1 MKKRI
6 QHSINVDLD
15 SAEVT
20 LSLNTEFGFSI
31 QSFDISDGEI
41 EIPDRRKVTLTA
53 QVLGITGRKLEQQIK
68 DAIEEVTTT

>member
-20 LSLNTEFGFSI
+20 LSLDTEFGFSI

-41 EIPDRRKVTLTA
+41 EIPDRRKFTLTA